1 VPITSHEAAQIAAK
15 ISPDFDK
22 VSMYYDLAKYPVV
35 NYGKFKQSFSSLN
48 IVNTEI
54 SDSLLWKWGHWGKK
68 SIPRHHRDLVTEIDG
83 LWVQFVGSGA
93 GQASNQTFDWWSGQL
108 NRRTTYITVA
118 YITHLV
124 HHAKRLPII
133 DQHNFRAM
141 NSLLRDVKTT
151 HSGKKKPSTWQDIVE
166 LGTFMTEVSKA
177 LGNKS
182 FEELDR
188 FLMMYGKHVVER

>member
-1 VPITSHEAAQIAAK
+1 
-15 ISPDFDK
+15 
-22 VSMYYDLAKYPVV
+22 
-35 NYGKFKQSFSSLN
+35 
-48 IVNTEI
+48 
-54 SDSLLWKWGHWGKK
+54 
-68 SIPRHHRDLVTEIDG
+68 
-83 LWVQFVGSGA
+83 
-93 GQASNQTFDWWSGQL
+93 
-108 NRRTTYITVA
+108 
-118 YITHLV
+118 
-124 HHAKRLPII
+124 
-133 DQHNFRAM
+133 M